1 MKSESI
7 DTYLNSESAQVTKE
21 EFTSSGKN
29 FLVSTGDGSIEL
41 YDTDGK
47 KELTFLKLGTGDA
60 LIVLKDLRYQ
70 LFGTRNLKGVGFAY
84 KGRGYGFEQIDLGF
98 NQPDSVVE
106 RLAAIFSWK
115 DKSIV
120 NRIERYKKYREARIK
135 NNGFTS
141 ILSDPSKFHAPEVK
155 ILSKPDKQISK
166 ENKISVTFRSKDSSG
181 KNLIG
186 YKIFVNGVPIYG
198 DYVKR
203 KSPDGKEIFTKEL
216 ELTDFIVLATGE
228 NKIEISSFT
237 EDGVESPRESF
248 SIVYEPQTKKKPSLF
263 LVAIGID
270 QYDLTKSGGLDALTY
285 AVKDAKEITQLLEES
300 AKGNYLTVQKRILTN
315 GEVTRDAVIALKD
328 FLNQSSVDGTVV
340 LFLSGHGI
348 RKETKVGKLIE
359 SYGKLVPP
367 Q

>member
-84 KGRGYGFEQIDLGF
+84 KGRGYGFEQFDLGF

-203 KSPDGKEIFTKEL
+203 KSPDGKEIFTKEISDAYQIFQK
-216 ELTDFIVLATGE
+216 TFKKQI
-228 NKIEISSFT
+228 NKRI
-237 EDGVESPRESF
+237 
-248 SIVYEPQTKKKPSLF
+248 Y
-263 LVAIGID
+263 
-270 QYDLTKSGGLDALTY
+270 
-285 AVKDAKEITQLLEES
+285 LLEF
-300 AKGNYLTVQKRILTN
+300 GNYLLDNFDNINEYLDEIIHPTSKGTDIIIKLFVQQLQKI
-315 GEVTRDAVIALKD
+315 K
-328 FLNQSSVDGTVV
+328 
-340 LFLSGHGI
+340 
-348 RKETKVGKLIE
+348 K
-359 SYGKLVPP
+359 
-367 Q
+367 

>member
-84 KGRGYGFEQIDLGF
+84 KGRGYGFEQFDLGF

-228 NKIEISSFT
+228 NISSFT